1 MLIYVEINKP
11 FCSKMVMNGGVR
23 EAVRVNRFYRLQKN
37 VHYLVYINYTVCVF
51 KNEVRYTHTCS

>member
-51 KNEVRYTHTCS
+51 KNEVM